1 MIKYRTE
8 MSIDSE
14 RRALPVMLFEITE
27 LHNADILEYVSEN
40 YLLPEELKMDVREI
54 IDNIDDV
61 DEDGCERILEKV
73 LNCIE
78 HSTGKKIR
86 YALWLA
92 DKDAV
97 EDIYEGDER
106 DIYAYN
112 VDDAVVLSDLEYD
125 GTLYGFEEMPEPIED
140 IVESKKEEL
149 YNNIM
154 EKVVRIVNKCLNES
168 AEDSKFNM
176 DALNKSENNLKIA
189 QKFPDVY
196 KCNQSPDKSLIGT
209 TIQISDSDTT
219 DKADVT
225 IYGKTFVEMCKKI
238 AIIYKASMIISWNNI
253 FKHSFDVSMN
263 NTFEEVWKK
272 VIYNLSNHDKEFLD
286 AVGEK
291 LYYDVF
297 VKSNSVQDVL
307 AKLRTFKMK

>member
-1 MIKYRTE
+1 
-8 MSIDSE
+8 MSVDSE
-14 RRALPVMLFEITE
+14 RKALPVMLFEITE

-40 YLLPEELKMDVREI
+40 YLLPDELKTDVQEI

-61 DEDGCERILEKV
+61 DEDGCEGVLEQV

-78 HSTGKKIR
+78 DSTGKKIH

-97 EDIYEGDER
+97 EDMYEGDER

-112 VDDAVVLSDLEYD
+112 VDDAVVLSDLGYD
-125 GTLYGFEEMPEPIED
+125 GTLYGFEEMPEPVED
-140 IVESKKEEL
+140 IVESKKEL
-149 YNNIM
+149 YDNIM
-154 EKVVRIVNKCLNES
+154 EKVVRIVNKRLNES
-168 AEDSKFNM
+168 VDDSKFNM
-176 DALNKSENNLKIA
+176 DALNKPENNLKIA

-196 KCNQSPDKSLIGT
+196 KCKQSPDKSLIGT
-209 TIQISDSDTT
+209 TIQISDIGTT

-238 AIIYKASMIISWNNI
+238 AIIYKASMIVSWNNI

-263 NTFEEVWKK
+263 NTFKEVWKK

-286 AVGEK
+286 DVGEK

>member
-1 MIKYRTE
+1 

-14 RRALPVMLFEITE
+14 HRALPVMLFEITE

-40 YLLPEELKMDVREI
+40 YLLPDELKMDVREI

-61 DEDGCERILEKV
+61 DEYGCERILEEV

-78 HSTGKKIR
+78 NSTGKKIR

-176 DALNKSENNLKIA
+176 DALNKSENNLKIV

-196 KCNQSPDKSLIGT
+196 KCNQSPGKSLIGT

-238 AIIYKASMIISWNNI
+238 AIIYKASMIVSWNNI

-263 NTFEEVWKK
+263 NTFKEVWKK

>member
-1 MIKYRTE
+1 

-14 RRALPVMLFEITE
+14 RKALPVMLFEITE

-40 YLLPEELKMDVREI
+40 YLLPDELKMDVQEI

-61 DEDGCERILEKV
+61 DEDGCKEVLEQV
-73 LNCIE
+73 LFCIE
-78 HSTGKKIR
+78 GSTGKKIR
-86 YALWLA
+86 YVLWLA

-97 EDIYEGDER
+97 EDMYEGDER

-112 VDDAVVLSDLEYD
+112 VDDAVVLSDLGYD

-140 IVESKKEEL
+140 IVESQKEL
-149 YNNIM
+149 YDNIM

-176 DALNKSENNLKIA
+176 DALNKPENNLKIA

-196 KCNQSPDKSLIGT
+196 KCKQSPDKSLIGT
-209 TIQISDSDTT
+209 TIQISEIGTT
-219 DKADVT
+219 NKADVT

-238 AIIYKASMIISWNNI
+238 AVIFMAPLSCTIHNLPEHGFNI
-253 FKHSFDVSMN
+253 ELNSKFK
-263 NTFEEVWKK
+263 TVWKK
-272 VIYNLSNHDKEFLD
+272 VIANLDRDKID
-286 AVGEK
+286 DYSQA
-291 LYYDVF
+291 LYFQVF
-297 VKSNSVQDVL
+297 ENATSVQDVL

>member
-14 RRALPVMLFEITE
+14 HRALPVMLFEITE

-40 YLLPEELKMDVREI
+40 YLLPEELKIDVREI

-61 DEDGCERILEKV
+61 DEDGCERILEEV

-78 HSTGKKIR
+78 NSTGKKIR

-140 IVESKKEEL
+140 IVESEKEEL

-196 KCNQSPDKSLIGT
+196 KCKQSPDKSLIGT
-209 TIQISDSDTT
+209 TIQISEISTT
-219 DKADVT
+219 DKAEVT

-238 AIIYKASMIISWNNI
+238 AIIFMGPMSCTIHNLPEHGFNI
-253 FKHSFDVSMN
+253 ELNLKFKP
-263 NTFEEVWKK
+263 VWKK
-272 VIYNLSNHDKEFLD
+272 VVANLDRDKID
-286 AVGEK
+286 DYSQA
-291 LYYDVF
+291 LYFQVF
-297 VKSNSVQDVL
+297 ENANSVQDVL

>member
-8 MSIDSE
+8 MSVDSE
-14 RRALPVMLFEITE
+14 RKALPVMLFEITE
-27 LHNADILEYVSEN
+27 LHNTDILEYVSEN
-40 YLLPEELKMDVREI
+40 YLLSEELKMDVQEI

-61 DEDGCERILEKV
+61 DEDGCEGILEEI

-78 HSTGKKIR
+78 DSTGKKIR

-97 EDIYEGDER
+97 EDMYEGDER

-112 VDDAVVLSDLEYD
+112 VDDAVVLSDLGYD

-140 IVESKKEEL
+140 IVESQKEL
-149 YNNIM
+149 YDNIM
-154 EKVVRIVNKCLNES
+154 EEVVRIVNKHLNENV
-168 AEDSKFNM
+168 DNSKFNM
-176 DALNKSENNLKIA
+176 DALNKPENNLKIA

-196 KCNQSPDKSLIGT
+196 KCKQSPDKSLIGT
-209 TIQISDSDTT
+209 TIQISEIGKT

-238 AIIYKASMIISWNNI
+238 AVIFMAPLSCTIHNLPEHGFNI
-253 FKHSFDVSMN
+253 ELNSKFK
-263 NTFEEVWKK
+263 TVWKK
-272 VIYNLSNHDKEFLD
+272 VVANLDRDKID
-286 AVGEK
+286 NYSQA
-291 LYYDVF
+291 LYFQVF
-297 VKSNSVQDVL
+297 ENATSVQDVL

>member
-8 MSIDSE
+8 MSVDSE
-14 RRALPVMLFEITE
+14 RKALPVMLFEITE

-40 YLLPEELKMDVREI
+40 YLLPDELKTDVQEI

-61 DEDGCERILEKV
+61 DEDGCKGILEQV
-73 LNCIE
+73 LFCIE
-78 HSTGKKIR
+78 GSTGKKIR

-97 EDIYEGDER
+97 EDMYEGDER

-112 VDDAVVLSDLEYD
+112 VDDAVVLSDLGYD

-140 IVESKKEEL
+140 IVESQKEL
-149 YNNIM
+149 YDNIM
-154 EKVVRIVNKCLNES
+154 EKVVRIVNKCLNEN
-168 AEDSKFNM
+168 ADNSKFNM
-176 DALNKSENNLKIA
+176 DALNKPENNLKIA

-196 KCNQSPDKSLIGT
+196 KCKQSPDKSLIGT
-209 TIQISDSDTT
+209 TIQISEIGKT

-238 AIIYKASMIISWNNI
+238 AVIFMAPLSCTIHNLPEHGFNI
-253 FKHSFDVSMN
+253 ELNSKFK
-263 NTFEEVWKK
+263 TVWKK
-272 VIYNLSNHDKEFLD
+272 VVANLDRDKID
-286 AVGEK
+286 NYSQA
-291 LYYDVF
+291 LYFQVF
-297 VKSNSVQDVL
+297 ENATSVQDVL

>member
-14 RRALPVMLFEITE
+14 HRALPVMLFEITE

-40 YLLPEELKMDVREI
+40 YLLPEELKMDVQEI

-61 DEDGCERILEKV
+61 DEYGCERILEEV

-78 HSTGKKIR
+78 NSTGKKIR

-176 DALNKSENNLKIA
+176 DALNKSENNLKIV
-189 QKFPDVY
+189 QRFPDVY

-286 AVGEK
+286 SVGEK